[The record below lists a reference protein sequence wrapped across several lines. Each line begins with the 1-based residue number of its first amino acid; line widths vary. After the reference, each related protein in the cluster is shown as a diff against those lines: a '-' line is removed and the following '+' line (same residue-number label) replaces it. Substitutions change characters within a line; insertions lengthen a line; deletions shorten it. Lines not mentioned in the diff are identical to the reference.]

1 MKGFIATER
10 VGPAKVPMS
19 LDVGRLTPR
28 DGFQLLGLAVG
39 ALAVASLGSLLAW
52 AAFPLYPSDLSIIR
66 LVFVVFGASVAF
78 LGAALAWLTAWF
90 CWRDWTFYQ
99 QRLADYHALVLSS
112 HAQAGGVEVER
123 QVTAWDL
130 TATNPLHVLAV
141 ALSTHRRS
149 QAGELAHSVRALEGP
164 VFLGGV
170 RLGDVSPSEAEAL
183 ARKLAELGLIEGRAP
198 RIAGRWVPDSA
209 EYVLARV
216 ADRWNNTRGAE

>member
-99 QRLADYHALVLSS
+99 QRLADYHTLVLAS
-112 HAQAGGVEVER
+112 HEQAGGVEIER
-123 QVTAWDL
+123 SVTGWEL
-130 TATNPLHVLAV
+130 TATNPVHVLAV
-141 ALSTHRRS
+141 ALAAHRRA

-164 VFLGGV
+164 VWLGGV
-170 RLGDVSPSEAEAL
+170 RLGDVSGSEAEAIS
-183 ARKLAELGLIEGRAP
+183 RKLAALGLVEGRAA
-198 RIAGRWVPDSA
+198 RSAGRWLPDSA
-209 EYVLARV
+209 DEIIQRV
-216 ADRWNNTRGAE
+216 ADRWSDVRGV